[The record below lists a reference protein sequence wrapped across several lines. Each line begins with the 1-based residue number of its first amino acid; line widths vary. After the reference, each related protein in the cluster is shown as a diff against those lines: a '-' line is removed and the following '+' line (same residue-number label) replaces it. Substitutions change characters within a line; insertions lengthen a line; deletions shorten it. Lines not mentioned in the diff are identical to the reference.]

1 MNDYGKKSCGS
12 DCKHIKGIN
21 CAVKNCVYHDGES
34 YCTAEHINVA
44 PSNATSST
52 ETACATFKL
61 EGSYLSVTGR
71 ICVVSFFTR

>member
-1 MNDYGKKSCGS
+1 MMEQSKNTNCG

-44 PSNATSST
+44 PSHATSST
-52 ETACATFKL
+52 ETACATFKP
-61 EGSYLSVTGR
+61 EG
-71 ICVVSFFTR
+71 